1 MRVRFL
7 RALSFVALVP
17 ALAIMTGP
25 STLASGIQQAPSLP
39 PMPRVVALIVPPE
52 IHTKIEASLATAGA
66 MLATDYYTIEMRFGP
81 SVRIE
86 AVVVT
91 DVDTKARTQGL
102 RVQVRDDNASRVE
115 GVSFLDVEEIPRLS
129 HALESMADLTAKWTG
144 RDDRRATDLSFAS
157 AGGLRVDVHQSGRV
171 QKIFLSTGAADPI
184 TTSFDVSDIHTLKQ
198 AFDQGLALL
207 HTK

>member
-1 MRVRFL
+1 LPQTSHRVGGGYGFVVARPPL
-7 RALSFVALVP
+7 AQPMVAL
-17 ALAIMTGP
+17 AAEG
-25 STLASGIQQAPSLP
+25 
-39 PMPRVVALIVPPE
+39 
-52 IHTKIEASLATAGA
+52 
-66 MLATDYYTIEMRFGP
+66 F
-81 SVRIE
+81 
-86 AVVVT
+86 
-91 DVDTKARTQGL
+91 

-171 QKIFLSTGAADPI
+171 QKIFLSTGTVDPI

-207 HTK
+207 NTK

>member
-1 MRVRFL
+1 
-7 RALSFVALVP
+7 
-17 ALAIMTGP
+17 
-25 STLASGIQQAPSLP
+25 
-39 PMPRVVALIVPPE
+39 VALIVPPD
-52 IHTKIEASLATAGA
+52 IHTKIETLLATPGA
-66 MLATDYYTIEMRFGP
+66 MLAADYYTIEMRFGP
-81 SVRIE
+81 SVRID

-91 DVDTKARTQGL
+91 DVDTKTRARGL
-102 RVQVRDDNASRVE
+102 RVQVRDEGASHLE
-115 GVSFLDVEEIPRLS
+115 GVSFLDLEEISTLS

-171 QKIFLSTGAADPI
+171 QKIFLTTGAADPV

-207 HTK
+207 NTK